1 MLRLL
6 GTLYMV
12 VGLLGCILLLFAAAN
27 TGDLLMTVLA
37 ALGFF
42 SAFLIPA
49 ILYALDDI
57 VKATQETAKTMQ
69 SIARAQSE
77 AGWVP
82 PPMIE

>member
-6 GTLYMV
+6 GTFYMV
-12 VGLLGCILLLFAAAN
+12 LGLLGCVLLLFAAAN
-27 TGDLLMTVLA
+27 TGDMLMTVLA

-57 VKATQETAKTMQ
+57 VKATQETARHLREG
-69 SIARAQSE
+69 A
-77 AGWVP
+77 AGTGERVA
-82 PPMIE
+82 